1 MSECKIVNV
10 IATVSVPLWATRS
23 CTLRF
28 TTSAWSDRA
37 MSLHQMEQALT
48 TTSTGTERFIRDVR
62 MMLLSGIS

>member
-37 MSLHQMEQALT
+37 MSLHQMEQVRT
-48 TTSTGTERFIRDVR
+48 TISTGMERFIRDVR

>member
-37 MSLHQMEQALT
+37 MSLHQME
-48 TTSTGTERFIRDVR
+48 
-62 MMLLSGIS
+62 